1 MNARATRQHLGTLQA
16 INTSVPAFQTGGL
29 VGTPPAP
36 RGRGGGEGR
45 GTTVQIINQRGE
57 DVTEADIER
66 RPRGGPGG
74 DDLIRI
80 TIRDTVRS
88 GIEDGDFGRGDGAP
102 LRVEGSASLM
112 PTWPAD
118 LPQEFE
124 AQGFRDELPDDE
136 LIRSDI
142 ESPAEKTRRAPYRA
156 NTSPISG
163 QMAVTADQW
172 DELID
177 FYRNDIADGAL
188 EFDFPDPDDEASTIR
203 VAFAE
208 PPVLSTAGGE
218 DSRRPPFFRTPS
230 LGGERIWRRALNT
243 NMLDF
248 NVGNVGQDAD
258 QWSGWTAAANGGT
271 LLIRRAA
278 GRTIPAALVNNQF
291 YRVAARD
298 ADPDAS
304 RAASAGLSP
313 RTWRSAAC
321 AATSSAGSMCSWSS
335 RATMPR

>member
-1 MNARATRQHLGTLQA
+1 
-16 INTSVPAFQTGGL
+16 
-29 VGTPPAP
+29 
-36 RGRGGGEGR
+36 
-45 GTTVQIINQRGE
+45 
-57 DVTEADIER
+57 
-66 RPRGGPGG
+66 
-74 DDLIRI
+74 
-80 TIRDTVRS
+80 
-88 GIEDGDFGRGDGAP
+88 
-102 LRVEGSASLM
+102 M

-218 DSRRPPFFRTPS
+218 THVARLSF
-230 LGGERIWRRALNT
+230 ERQA
-243 NMLDF
+243 
-248 NVGNVGQDAD
+248 
-258 QWSGWTAAANGGT
+258 
-271 LLIRRAA
+271 
-278 GRTIPAALVNNQF
+278 
-291 YRVAARD
+291 
-298 ADPDAS
+298 
-304 RAASAGLSP
+304 
-313 RTWRSAAC
+313 
-321 AATSSAGSMCSWSS
+321 
-335 RATMPR
+335 